1 MARRMIKNKGISNEC
16 LNIGLAGIN
25 KKSLLMKGYPV
36 NRAERR
42 KIERIRKKGRY
53 TYKTPL

>member
-1 MARRMIKNKGISNEC
+1 MIKNKGISNEC

-25 KKSLLMKGYPV
+25 KKFLLMKGYPV

>member
-25 KKSLLMKGYPV
+25 KKSLLMKEYPV

-42 KIERIRKKGRY
+42 KAARLEKKERRQRKGV
-53 TYKTPL
+53 